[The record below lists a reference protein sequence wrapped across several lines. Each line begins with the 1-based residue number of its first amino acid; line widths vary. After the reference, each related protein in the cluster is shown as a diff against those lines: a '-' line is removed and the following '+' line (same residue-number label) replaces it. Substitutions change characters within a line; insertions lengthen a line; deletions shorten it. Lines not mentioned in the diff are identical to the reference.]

1 MAVYISNI
9 IVYTHT
15 DFEQVYV
22 LENEDGN
29 DRLNLTGY
37 NGTAQY
43 RRYPGATPYN
53 FTVTFTNRPLGKVKI
68 SLSDTETASITP
80 GKYSFD
86 LRLVKPDGSKIRVV
100 EGQMTVK
107 KTVTR

>member
-37 NGTAQY
+37 DGTAQY
-43 RRYPGATPYN
+43 RRYPGTTPYN

-107 KTVTR
+107 KAVTR

>member
-1 MAVYISNI
+1 MSFFISNI
-9 IVYTHT
+9 VVYTHT

-29 DRLNLTGY
+29 NRLNLTGY

-43 RRYPGATPYN
+43 RRYPGATPSN

-68 SLSDTETASITP
+68 SLSDTETAAITP
-80 GKYSFD
+80 GKYFFD
-86 LRLVKPDGSKIRVV
+86 LRLEKLMVQKFES
-100 EGQMTVK
+100 
-107 KTVTR
+107 